1 MKKSELRKII
11 KKKRDA
17 IPAIMRSVKSHV
29 IAGNLKKLEAYKECD
44 TVLLYASIQSEVITK
59 EIIVYSLNK
68 GKKVYLPVTDRVN
81 AIDSTSQASQMEFY
95 RIYNVNELTPGNY
108 GVPEP
113 SRENEKYVYD
123 SNENA
128 IIIVPGLVFDKSGNR
143 YGYGK
148 GYYDC
153 FLQDKELYKI
163 GLAYDFQLLNHIK
176 AEDLDVKMNV
186 VLTEKTTWTI

>member
-11 KKKRDA
+11 RKKRDA

-29 IAGNLKKLEAYKECD
+29 IAGNLKKLEAYKESD

-59 EIIVYSLNK
+59 EIIIYSLNK

-81 AIDSTSQASQMEFY
+81 AIDSTGQVSQMEFY

-123 SNENA
+123 PNEKA
-128 IIIVPGLVFDKSGNR
+128 VIIVPGLVFDKSGNR

-176 AEDLDVKMNV
+176 ADDLDVKMNV